1 MRWLARVR
9 AWFAR
14 LREWLS
20 SVRRDRGDPEAV
32 AEMRRSWQTLAERNG
47 LTHTPGPHAGYFQ
60 DDRITGR
67 IDGRDVQAV
76 VFAAYDLQK
85 LVVTVSAACEAS
97 APTGRSER
105 IELARWY
112 EARRRAADLP
122 PIRSDEAPWAKELLV
137 GIVFL
142 DERRLVYEELY
153 GIDEARLALVLEKLP
168 AWADLL
174 ERAARVAD
182 AST

>member
-9 AWFAR
+9 AWFST
-14 LREWLS
+14 LRS
-20 SVRRDRGDPEAV
+20 DRGDPAAV
-32 AEMRRSWQTLAERNG
+32 VEQRRIWQTLAERRG

-60 DDRITGR
+60 DDRIEGR

-76 VFAAYDLQK
+76 VFAAYELQK

-105 IELARWY
+105 VELVRWY

-122 PIRSDEAPWAKELLV
+122 PIRSDEAPWAKELLM

-174 ERAARVAD
+174 ERAARVTD
-182 AST
+182 A